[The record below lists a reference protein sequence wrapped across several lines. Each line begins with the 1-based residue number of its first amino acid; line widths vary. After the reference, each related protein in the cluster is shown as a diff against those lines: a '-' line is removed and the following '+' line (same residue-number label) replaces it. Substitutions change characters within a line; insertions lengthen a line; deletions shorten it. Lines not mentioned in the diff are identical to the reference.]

1 MKGEGTRE
9 KGKNAFF
16 ESSQE
21 QEDYDIITCSIQIFI
36 IMQHRG
42 VKMYVGTE
50 ALAYQ

>member
-9 KGKNAFF
+9 KGKNGFF

-21 QEDYDIITCSIQIFI
+21 QEDY
-36 IMQHRG
+36 
-42 VKMYVGTE
+42 VGTE